1 MANILKQSKC
11 QQTGNEKKT
20 FIHNSGT
27 TNELETHTAT
37 WMNLKDITLDQRRQ
51 A

>member
-1 MANILKQSKC
+1 M
-11 QQTGNEKKT
+11 KKMC

-27 TNELETHTAT
+27 TNELETHTAS
-37 WMNLKDITLDQRRQ
+37 WMNLKDIKLNQRRQ